1 MPNWCNNSL
10 TLTHDDP
17 AMIKKAADALK
28 EGTFLQTFIP
38 IPKELQDTTSPAKE
52 GSPSVE
58 FNGTQYSDWYSFCVN
73 EWGTKWDIE
82 SFGDAGISE
91 SGKTLETSFDS
102 AWSPPI
108 EAYRKLDE
116 LGFKVEALYYE
127 PGMAFCGEYTTDGD
141 EQFYDYSGLD
151 ADGVEEQIP
160 EHINEAFNISEY
172 MRDWEEENQE
182 IDLDDGL
189 SAINE

>member
-1 MPNWCNNSL
+1 MPNWCSNGL
-10 TLTHDDP
+10 TLSHDDP
-17 AMIKKAADALK
+17 AMITKAAEALK
-28 EGTFLQTFIP
+28 AGTFLDTFIP
-38 IPKELQDTTSPAKE
+38 IPAELKETTSPAKE

-73 EWGTKWDIE
+73 EWGTKWDVE
-82 SFGDAGISE
+82 SYSEPEVSE
-91 SGKTLETSFDS
+91 SGLSLEASFDS

-116 LGFKVEALYYE
+116 MGFTVKAVYYE
-127 PGMAFCGEYTTDGD
+127 PGMGFCGDYSTDGD
-141 EQFYDYSGLD
+141 EQFYDYSGLS
-151 ADGVEEQIP
+151 ADEAEAEIP
-160 EHINEAFNISEY
+160 EYINEYFNITEY

-182 IDLDDGL
+182 IDLDGGL